1 MVLLP
6 DCDFLYNRSRR
17 YSVSEEKDEVDC
29 SSNLVHKF
37 PVTTVTGYV
46 IFFYV
51 IRWRAGDHAILKHDE
66 YRSHKLPYTEYLQSG
81 VVDVQGHEV
90 NISVSLSYANWAVG
104 GVILRRQKVSHIVS
118 TTGTIILFNDLFT
131 IH

>member
-51 IRWRAGDHAILKHDE
+51 IR
-66 YRSHKLPYTEYLQSG
+66 
-81 VVDVQGHEV
+81 
-90 NISVSLSYANWAVG
+90 
-104 GVILRRQKVSHIVS
+104 
-118 TTGTIILFNDLFT
+118 
-131 IH
+131 